1 MLGWLEVW
9 TVGGLDGWMFGW
21 LEAWIVGWWDGR
33 MVGGLDGWMVGR
45 LDARSSTE
53 HFVEFLYSTP
63 RERVASVYFILV
75 FGIVF
80 KVYTKFSIW
89 QVQVK

>member
-1 MLGWLEVW
+1 
-9 TVGGLDGWMFGW
+9 
-21 LEAWIVGWWDGR
+21 

-63 RERVASVYFILV
+63 RERGASVYFKTGFVHRGRITCNFILV
-75 FGIVF
+75 FAIVF
-80 KVYTKFSIW
+80 KIYTKFSIW